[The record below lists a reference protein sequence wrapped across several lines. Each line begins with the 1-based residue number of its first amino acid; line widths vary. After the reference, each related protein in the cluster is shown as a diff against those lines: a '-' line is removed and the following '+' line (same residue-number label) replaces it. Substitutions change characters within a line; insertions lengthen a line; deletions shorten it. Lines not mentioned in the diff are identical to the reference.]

1 MDRPTAGRNKRQ
13 PHIVRYLLSGILAIV
28 PLWLTWIIFD
38 FILGQLARIG
48 MPGLQLTARRLA
60 RDYPDIAEWI
70 LQPWIDDVLA
80 ALITLF
86 GLYLLGWFVNQVIGR
101 RLFAMFEGF
110 VRRLPLV
117 ETIYGSIQQAIA
129 ALKTKPE
136 GTQRVV
142 LINFPSP
149 EMRAVGFVTKT
160 LTDEHTGRQLAAV
173 YVPTTPNPTSGY
185 LEIVDVEDLTPTD
198 WTLDEAMNF
207 VISAGSAGPA
217 RLSTV
222 AGKPIE
228 RPAAPP
234 E

>member
-1 MDRPTAGRNKRQ
+1 MKVPRRQ

-48 MPGLQLTARRLA
+48 MPGLRLTARRLEGN
-60 RDYPDIAEWI
+60 YPDLAEWM
-70 LQPWIDDVLA
+70 LQSWIDDVLA
-80 ALITLF
+80 ALITLL
-86 GLYLLGWFVNQVIGR
+86 GLYLIGWVVNQVIGR
-101 RLFAMFEGF
+101 RLFTLFENAL
-110 VRRLPLV
+110 RRLPLV

-149 EMRAVGFVTKT
+149 EMQAVGFVTKIIT
-160 LTDEHTGRQLAAV
+160 EEGSGRQL
-173 YVPTTPNPTSGY
+173 
-185 LEIVDVEDLTPTD
+185 VENLTPTD

-207 VISAGSAGPA
+207 VISAGSAGPS
-217 RLSTV
+217 RLNTTTL
-222 AGKPIE
+222 AAALE
-228 RPAAPP
+228 DAPP
-234 E
+234 RA

>member
-1 MDRPTAGRNKRQ
+1 MKVPRRQ

-48 MPGLQLTARRLA
+48 MPGLRLTARRLTQN
-60 RDYPDIAEWI
+60 YPDIAEWI

-80 ALITLF
+80 ALITLL
-86 GLYLLGWFVNQVIGR
+86 GLYLIGWVVNQVIGR
-101 RLFAMFEGF
+101 RLFTLFENLL
-110 VRRLPLV
+110 RRLPLV

-129 ALKTKPE
+129 ALKSKPE

-149 EMRAVGFVTKT
+149 EMQAVGFVTKIIT
-160 LTDEHTGRQLAAV
+160 EEGSGRQLAAV

-185 LEIVDVEDLTPTD
+185 LELVPVENLTPTD

-207 VISAGSAGPA
+207 VISAGSAGPS
-217 RLSTV
+217 RLNTTTLAAV
-222 AGKPIE
+222 LE
-228 RPAAPP
+228 DAAPR

>member
-1 MDRPTAGRNKRQ
+1 MKVPRRQ

-48 MPGLQLTARRLA
+48 MPGLRLTARRLEGN
-60 RDYPDIAEWI
+60 YPDLAEWM
-70 LQPWIDDVLA
+70 LQSWIDDVLA
-80 ALITLF
+80 ALITLL
-86 GLYLLGWFVNQVIGR
+86 GLYLIGWVVNQVIGR
-101 RLFAMFEGF
+101 RLFTLFENAL
-110 VRRLPLV
+110 RRLPLV

-149 EMRAVGFVTKT
+149 EMQAVGFVTKIIT
-160 LTDEHTGRQLAAV
+160 EEGSGRQLAAV

-185 LEIVDVEDLTPTD
+185 LELVPVENLTPTD

-207 VISAGSAGPA
+207 VISAGSAGPS
-217 RLSTV
+217 RLNTTTL
-222 AGKPIE
+222 AAALE
-228 RPAAPP
+228 DAPP
-234 E
+234 RA